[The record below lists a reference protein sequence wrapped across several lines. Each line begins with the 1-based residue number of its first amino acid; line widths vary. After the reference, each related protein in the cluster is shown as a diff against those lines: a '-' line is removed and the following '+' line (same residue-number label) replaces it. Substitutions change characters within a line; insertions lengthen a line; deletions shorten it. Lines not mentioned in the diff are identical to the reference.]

1 MPASGI
7 PQPTTLTL
15 RPLTGGMR
23 TDTESL
29 LMPPGSFRDLKGFDV
44 RTRGLRRI
52 DGKRLFI
59 PEQIP
64 FWEPTEKV
72 SAIDGFW
79 GTDDAQ
85 FNYALTDRALYKIE
99 FATPSGYFSP
109 VWWQRQYETSE
120 YVSGTGVL
128 TVKTYNLETDKV
140 RAGDFV
146 VLASAPTVRYEIESV
161 TGLTV
166 KLVTG
171 LTIPSNASMFILRLF
186 QAKYPF
192 GVDVATYSRST
203 ANWMILVDGSEGGI
217 YAYNGGYL
225 KPFELH
231 FPGVGG
237 NPDTPS
243 YTSARTV
250 MYFGG
255 RLYFG
260 CVGLLGSNYRQRIIW
275 TEVLDLQE
283 TPADA
288 YQDLDETP
296 GQILKFVGLGSLAFV
311 YFNDG
316 LYYGRQTNLAGLPY
330 AFTRLDTGGV
340 GLCGQ
345 NAATSFFDGQIFVAP
360 DEIYYVT
367 ASSGLE
373 AIGTPVL
380 RDSIRAAAQAG
391 SLDRTIVRI
400 DIPRQR
406 VLFGFSLNGGADLDR
421 IFAYNYTTKAW
432 SYMGQGSVVAFNVVN
447 FADEIEYGDIDVNAT
462 YADYASVLF
471 LAMGGSYVE
480 RQLTFVNSSGYV
492 ETLNL
497 NSASDEQAPGVQVP
511 ISVVLETGDFDFDE
525 PDTDKTMMELR
536 VKLAQ
541 AEIPRSLPV
550 VFDVLGSLDRGES
563 WKNCGRIAIPASK
576 NEGATGFRLT
586 GSTVRFRLSSTSIVE
601 PYEVSEL
608 TLRVVIRDREG
619 NRGNTTSN
627 P

>member
-7 PQPTTLTL
+7 AQPLTLTL

-52 DGKRLFI
+52 DGKQRFI
-59 PEQIP
+59 SEQIP
-64 FWEPTEKV
+64 FWEPTETV
-72 SAIDGFW
+72 TAIDGYW
-79 GTDDAQ
+79 GVDDSQ

-99 FATPSGYFSP
+99 FATPAGYFTP
-109 VWWQRQYETSE
+109 VWWQRQYETSG

-128 TVKTYNLETDKV
+128 TVKTHNLETDKV

-146 VLASAPTVRYEIESV
+146 VLASDPTVRFAIASV
-161 TGLTV
+161 SGLTV
-166 KLVTG
+166 TLDKG
-171 LTIPSNASMFILRLF
+171 LSIPDDAAMYILRLF
-186 QAKYPF
+186 QAKHPF

-231 FPGVGG
+231 FPGVGED
-237 NPDTPS
+237 PDTAS

-260 CVGLLGSNYRQRIIW
+260 CVGLLGSNYRQRIVW

-296 GQILKFVGLGSLAFV
+296 GQILKLVGLGSLAFV

-340 GLCGQ
+340 GLCSQ

-380 RDSIRAAAQAG
+380 RNSIRAAAQSG
-391 SLDRTIVRI
+391 SLDRTVVRV
-400 DIPRQR
+400 DVPRQR
-406 VLFGFSLNGGADLDR
+406 VLFGFSLNGGRDLDR
-421 IFAYNYTTKAW
+421 IFAYNYTSKAW
-432 SYMGQGSVVAFNVVN
+432 SYMGQGSVVTFNVVN
-447 FADEIEYGDIDVNAT
+447 FADEIEYDDIDANAT
-462 YADYASVLF
+462 YLDYADILYVS
-471 LAMGGSYVE
+471 MGGNYSE
-480 RQLTFVNSSGYV
+480 RQLTFVSSSGYI
-492 ETLNL
+492 ETLSPN
-497 NSASDEQAPGVQVP
+497 APSDEQALGAQVP
-511 ISVVLETGDFDFDE
+511 ISAVIETGDFDFDE
-525 PDTDKTMMELR
+525 PDTDKTTMELR
-536 VKLAQ
+536 MKLAQ
-541 AEIPRSLPV
+541 AEVPRSLPV

-586 GSTVRFRLSSTSIVE
+586 GSTVRFRLSSASIVE